1 MKENKKQR
9 YTVKRLRNKQNEYC
23 ICIPVINEG
32 ERIKKELEKALKY
45 KIHKQA
51 DIVLIDSGT
60 TDGSTDIENLKK
72 YKVNSLIEME
82 EKKKYTQ
89 SKALSAGFYFAIE
102 RGYKGIIT
110 VDGNNKDDIK
120 DVYKFIDKLRD
131 GFDFIQGSR
140 YIEGGK
146 AINTPKLREFA
157 IRYIH
162 APLISSICKKKYTDT
177 TNLFR
182 GYSRKYLLHEKVQ
195 PFREIFKSY
204 ELSTYLSTRADVLGL
219 KTCEIPV
226 TRKYPS
232 SKKYSTKVGKIKGN
246 YLLIKS
252 LIEVKLGKYDC

>member
-120 DVYKFIDKLRD
+120 DVYKFIEKLED

-157 IRYIH
+157 IKYIH
-162 APLISSICKKKYTDT
+162 APLISSICKKKCTDT